1 MPRKGEGPCA
11 ARPARF
17 MPTDAPVPSQPRPA
31 GGWLRVIAG
40 VMVGILLG
48 GAAGYFH
55 AMREARPQDAVVIS
69 TQQAEAQADAMRQQ
83 ATQLRYT
90 QSQLDTADGELVIER
105 AAREELE
112 TQLRAAQAEVGRVR
126 DQLAFYEQLLPAGP
140 EGSVDIRGVQ
150 IDREGGGLRYKVL
163 LMRSGRNGGT
173 PFAGALRFQATG
185 VLKGETVTVDLAP
198 MQVKAEVGPVTTTGE
213 STSAASLA
221 LQFDQYQRSQGIL
234 AVPEGFVPESVTV
247 SVLEGETVR
256 ASRSVKLEL

>member
-1 MPRKGEGPCA
+1 MPADPSAKSPPRL
-11 ARPARF
+11 ARSGWVRLL
-17 MPTDAPVPSQPRPA
+17 A
-31 GGWLRVIAG
+31 GLLLG
-40 VMVGILLG
+40 VLLG
-48 GAAGYFH
+48 GSAGFFH
-55 AMREARPQDAVVIS
+55 ARQLYRPQDAVVIGAR
-69 TQQAEAQADAMRQQ
+69 QLEEQEEAMRQQ

-90 QSQLDTADGELVIER
+90 RGQLDTADGELVIER
-105 AAREELE
+105 SARQELE
-112 TQLRAAQAEVGRVR
+112 TQLHAAQAEIGRVR
-126 DQLAFYEQLLPAGP
+126 DQLAFYEQLLPPGP

-163 LMRSGRNGGT
+163 LMRSGRNGAT

-198 MQVKAEVGPVTTTGE
+198 MQVKAESGPVTATGDN
-213 STSAASLA
+213 TAAASLA

-234 AVPEGFVPESVTV
+234 AVPDGFVPESVTV

>member
-1 MPRKGEGPCA
+1 MPV
-11 ARPARF
+11 
-17 MPTDAPVPSQPRPA
+17 DAPSSHSPSRPA
-31 GGWLRVIAG
+31 GGMLRIVAG
-40 VMVGILLG
+40 LLIGVLLG
-48 GAAGYFH
+48 GAVGYGY
-55 AMREARPQDAVVIS
+55 ALRQARPPDALVIS
-69 TQQAEAQADAMRQQ
+69 TQQAEAQAEAMRQQ
-83 ATQLRYT
+83 NAQLRYT

-105 AAREELE
+105 SARQELE
-112 TQLRAAQAEVGRVR
+112 TQLRVAQAEVGRVR

-198 MQVKAEVGPVTTTGE
+198 MQVKAETGPVTTTGE
-213 STSAASLA
+213 TTTAASLA

>member
-1 MPRKGEGPCA
+1 MLRI
-11 ARPARF
+11 F
-17 MPTDAPVPSQPRPA
+17 A
-31 GGWLRVIAG
+31 GLLIG
-40 VMVGILLG
+40 VLLG
-48 GAAGYFH
+48 GAVGYGY
-55 AMREARPQDAVVIS
+55 ALRQARPPDALVIS
-69 TQQAEAQADAMRQQ
+69 TQQAEAQAEAMRQQ
-83 ATQLRYT
+83 SAQLRYT

-105 AAREELE
+105 SARQELE
-112 TQLRAAQAEVGRVR
+112 TQLRVVQAEVGRVR

-198 MQVKAEVGPVTTTGE
+198 MQVRAETGPVTATGE
-213 STSAASLA
+213 TTTAASLA

>member
-1 MPRKGEGPCA
+1 MLRI
-11 ARPARF
+11 
-17 MPTDAPVPSQPRPA
+17 VA
-31 GGWLRVIAG
+31 GLLIG
-40 VMVGILLG
+40 VLLG
-48 GAAGYFH
+48 GAVGYGY
-55 AMREARPQDAVVIS
+55 ALRQARPPDALVIS
-69 TQQAEAQADAMRQQ
+69 TQQAEAQAEAMRQQ
-83 ATQLRYT
+83 NAQLRYT

-105 AAREELE
+105 SARQELE
-112 TQLRAAQAEVGRVR
+112 TQLRVAQAEVGRVR

-198 MQVKAEVGPVTTTGE
+198 MQVKAETGPVTTTGE
-213 STSAASLA
+213 TTTAASLA

>member
-1 MPRKGEGPCA
+1 MPADPSVSSPPRARHGAIVRLCA
-11 ARPARF
+11 
-17 MPTDAPVPSQPRPA
+17 M
-31 GGWLRVIAG
+31 LLLG
-40 VMVGILLG
+40 VLVG
-48 GAAGYFH
+48 GAAGFFH
-55 AMREARPQDAVVIS
+55 ARHLYRPQDAVVIS
-69 TQQAEAQADAMRQQ
+69 VQQAEAQDEAMRQQ
-83 ATQLRYT
+83 ATQLRYIRG
-90 QSQLDTADGELVIER
+90 QLDTADGELVIER
-105 AAREELE
+105 SARQELE
-112 TQLRAAQAEVGRVR
+112 TQLHAAQAEVGRVR
-126 DQLAFYEQLLPAGP
+126 DQLAFYEQLLPPGP

-198 MQVKAEVGPVTTTGE
+198 MQVKAETGPVTATGE
-213 STSAASLA
+213 NLAAASLA

>member
-1 MPRKGEGPCA
+1 M
-11 ARPARF
+11 
-17 MPTDAPVPSQPRPA
+17 
-31 GGWLRVIAG
+31 LLLG
-40 VMVGILLG
+40 VLVG
-48 GAAGYFH
+48 GAAGFFH
-55 AMREARPQDAVVIS
+55 ARQLYRPQDAVVVS
-69 TQQAEAQADAMRQQ
+69 VQQAEAQDEAMRQQ
-83 ATQLRYT
+83 ATQLRYIRG
-90 QSQLDTADGELVIER
+90 QLDTADGELVIER
-105 AAREELE
+105 SARQELE
-112 TQLRAAQAEVGRVR
+112 TQLHAAQAEVGRVR
-126 DQLAFYEQLLPAGP
+126 DQLAFYEQLLPPGP

-198 MQVKAEVGPVTTTGE
+198 MQVKAEAGPVTATGE
-213 STSAASLA
+213 NLAAASLA

-234 AVPEGFVPESVTV
+234 AVPDGFVPESVTV

>member
-1 MPRKGEGPCA
+1 MSA
-11 ARPARF
+11 
-17 MPTDAPVPSQPRPA
+17 DAPATPQSRPA
-31 GGWLRVIAG
+31 GGLLRVLAG
-40 VMVGILLG
+40 LLVGVLLG
-48 GAAGYFH
+48 GVAGYFH
-55 AMREARPQDAVVIS
+55 AQRQARPQDVVVIS
-69 TQQAEAQADAMRQQ
+69 TAQAEAQQEAMHQQ

-90 QSQLDTADGELVIER
+90 QGQLDTADGELVIER
-105 AAREELE
+105 SARQELE

-126 DQLAFYEQLLPAGP
+126 DQLAFYEQLLPPGP

-163 LMRSGRNGGT
+163 LMRSGRNGGS

-198 MQVKAEVGPVTTTGE
+198 LQVKAETGPVTATGE
-213 STSAASLA
+213 STTAASLA

-247 SVLEGETVR
+247 SVLEGDTVR
-256 ASRSVKLEL
+256 ASRSIKLEL

>member
-1 MPRKGEGPCA
+1 MPVDPA
-11 ARPARF
+11 API
-17 MPTDAPVPSQPRPA
+17 PPSRRT
-31 GGWLRVIAG
+31 GGMLRVIAG
-40 VMVGILLG
+40 LLIGVLVGGSI
-48 GAAGYFH
+48 GY
-55 AMREARPQDAVVIS
+55 AYALRQARPQDAVVIS
-69 TQQAEAQADAMRQQ
+69 TQQAEAQAEAMRQQ
-83 ATQLRYT
+83 GAQLRYT
-90 QSQLDTADGELVIER
+90 QGQLDTADGELVIER
-105 AAREELE
+105 AARQELE

-163 LMRSGRNGGT
+163 LMRSGRSGGA

-198 MQVKAEVGPVTTTGE
+198 MQVKAEIGPVTATGE
-213 STSAASLA
+213 TTSAASLA

-234 AVPEGFVPESVTV
+234 AVPEGFVPESVTI

>member
-1 MPRKGEGPCA
+1 MPA
-11 ARPARF
+11 DSAS
-17 MPTDAPVPSQPRPA
+17 PSPPPRSRSGLRRMLA
-31 GGWLRVIAG
+31 GALIGLL
-40 VMVGILLG
+40 VGG
-48 GAAGYFH
+48 SAGYGY
-55 AMREARPQDAVVIS
+55 ALRQARPQDAVVIS
-69 TQQAEAQADAMRQQ
+69 KQQAEAQAEAMRQQ
-83 ATQLRYT
+83 GAQLRYT

-105 AAREELE
+105 AARQELE
-112 TQLRAAQAEVGRVR
+112 TQLRTAQAELGRVR

-163 LMRSGRNGGT
+163 LMRSGRNGGAV
-173 PFAGALRFQATG
+173 FAGALRFQATG
-185 VLKGETVTVDLAP
+185 VLGGETVTVELAP
-198 MQVKAEVGPVTTTGE
+198 MQVKAEAGPVTATGE

-234 AVPEGFVPESVTV
+234 AIPEGFVPESVTV

>member
-1 MPRKGEGPCA
+1 MSNDSSATPRTS
-11 ARPARF
+11 R
-17 MPTDAPVPSQPRPA
+17 A
-31 GGWLRVIAG
+31 GLGLRVAAG
-40 VMVGILLG
+40 VLAGVLAGA
-48 GAAGYFH
+48 AAGYYY
-55 AMREARPQDAVVIS
+55 ARGVYQPKDAVVLS
-69 TQQAEAQADAMRQQ
+69 AAQVETRDEAMRQQ
-83 ATQLRYT
+83 AVQLRYLRG
-90 QSQLDTADGELVIER
+90 QLDTADGELVIER
-105 AAREELE
+105 SARQELE
-112 TQLRAAQAEVGRVR
+112 TQLHAAQAEIGRVR
-126 DQLAFYEQLLPAGP
+126 DQLAFYEQLLPPGP
-140 EGSVDIRGVQ
+140 EGTVDIRGAQ

-198 MQVKAEVGPVTTTGE
+198 MQVKAEAGPVTATGDSTT
-213 STSAASLA
+213 AASLA